1 LYTQLAKAPRF
12 RGHGE
17 DMDQEQGGFKVR
29 LPDRCPKFAD
39 RSRKLS
45 QIGAGNLAKKVILP
59 TK

>member
-1 LYTQLAKAPRF
+1 
-12 RGHGE
+12 
-17 DMDQEQGGFKVR
+17 MDQEQGGFKVR

-45 QIGAGNLAKKVILP
+45 QIGAGILAKTTNLP